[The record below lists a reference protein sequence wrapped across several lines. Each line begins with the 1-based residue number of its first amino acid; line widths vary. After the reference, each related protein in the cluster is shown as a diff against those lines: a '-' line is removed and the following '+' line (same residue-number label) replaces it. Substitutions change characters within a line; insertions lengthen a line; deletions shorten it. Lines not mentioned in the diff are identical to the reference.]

1 MAANEADSREKLAAD
16 MLRFVREMAD
26 EAYVM
31 GEHEA
36 SWYPNIGSLGECI
49 DAYLDRQ
56 AAITERELCS
66 ECGWPAVAAQPDRE
80 LQDRMAELEAERDE
94 LRQLL
99 EDQEDDGYEIVE
111 RLNAEL
117 DAAKTHERELHGY
130 LVEKQRVV
138 EIQRESFLGVERRC
152 AELARLSLGLW
163 RRMDAL
169 RLAGRAPSLGDV
181 AEMAARLAQHGIE
194 AS

>member
-1 MAANEADSREKLAAD
+1 MAANEADTREKLAAD

-80 LQDRMAELEAERDE
+80 MQDRMAELEAERDE
-94 LRQLL
+94 LK
-99 EDQEDDGYEIVE
+99 
-111 RLNAEL
+111 AEL
-117 DAAKTHERELHGY
+117 AKCEHDCGLLFDENDSLREKLH
-130 LVEKQRVV
+130 EKQHVCDV
-138 EIQRESFLGVERRC
+138 QRESFLGVERRC